1 MPWLRRRSTSC
12 GACGFSRAIRQT
24 ILLVPISS
32 AATIAERRGDT
43 GFIFGVRP

>member
-12 GACGFSRAIRQT
+12 GPCGLSRAIMQT
-24 ILLVPISS
+24 TLLVPMSR

-43 GFIFGVRP
+43 GFIFGV